1 MIWGTQYCFY
11 LTCFAGTVI
20 VMFDFPLSCTTYLY
34 WSAFKATGF
43 DLELKIITNI
53 QGYLYSISKKIS
65 LQVFYFIFFL
75 LKRRFKFM
83 TVISIQCTFPVWYL
97 ASSSSESMMIQPFTS
112 GTAAAGATTL
122 NTLHVFL
129 IKIKHS
135 HIVFLTFKC
144 SQL

>member
-43 DLELKIITNI
+43 DLELKMITNI
-53 QGYLYSISKKIS
+53 QGYLYSISKKIA

-83 TVISIQCTFPVWYL
+83 QTAITDCHFNTVYIPCLVPCFFFIRVYDDTTIHFRD
-97 ASSSSESMMIQPFTS
+97 S
-112 GTAAAGATTL
+112 GCWR
-122 NTLHVFL
+122 H
-129 IKIKHS
+129 HS
-135 HIVFLTFKC
+135 
-144 SQL
+144 